1 MQWMESFAT
10 DNIPSS
16 LVRSKGYEELA
27 RKWPE
32 DRLTEAVEW
41 LTSRRQGVAGHDP
54 ARSVVA
60 KRLTKSDPVEAI
72 DDAMEI
78 ADRRQ
83 AEPLII
89 NAARNLYRNDPDTV
103 IDWLPESGL
112 PEAFQQAILRSE

>member
-60 KRLTKSDPVEAI
+60 KRLTKSDPVEMCFI
-72 DDAMEI
+72 LLWDVETV
-78 ADRRQ
+78 RG
-83 AEPLII
+83 LI
-89 NAARNLYRNDPDTV
+89 
-103 IDWLPESGL
+103 
-112 PEAFQQAILRSE
+112 